1 MKRCKPRS
9 PANLERALRNKTIAM
24 SILVTGAAG
33 FIGSHVTRALLA
45 RGETVLG
52 IDNFS
57 PYYDPVLKFARL
69 KPLREMPGFTFVEAD
84 IADRD
89 RILALPG
96 AHPDIE
102 RIVHLAAQPGV
113 RHSLQDPYVYVQ
125 TNVMG
130 HLVMLE
136 LARQLGSLRHFVYAS
151 SSSVYGGNRKQP
163 FSVGDRVDHPV
174 SLYAATKRSDEL
186 MSESYAHVHGL
197 KATGLRYF
205 TVYGPWGRPDM
216 SPYIFARAIHEG
228 RLIRLFHNGAIR
240 RDYSYIDDIVSGT
253 LAVLDNPPAAPAHR
267 VYNLGAARSEAV
279 THVVALFEKALGR
292 TATIE
297 LEPGDPY
304 DMAETAADI
313 AETTRDFGWTPAV
326 SVEEGIPRFV
336 EWFKEYNQLK
346 PG

>member
-1 MKRCKPRS
+1 
-9 PANLERALRNKTIAM
+9 M

-33 FIGSHVTRALLA
+33 FIGSHVTRTLLA

-52 IDNFS
+52 LDNFS

-69 KPLREMPGFTFVEAD
+69 KPLRESPGFTFIEAD
-84 IADRD
+84 VADRD
-89 RILALPG
+89 RILALAG
-96 AHPDIE
+96 AHPDID

-113 RHSLQDPYVYVQ
+113 RHSLLDPYIYVQ
-125 TNVMG
+125 TNIMG

-136 LARQLGSLRHFVYAS
+136 LARHLEDIKHFVYAS

-163 FSVGDRVDHPV
+163 FSTADRVDKPV

-186 MSESYAHVHGL
+186 MSESYTHVHGL

-228 RLIRLFHNGAIR
+228 RPIQLFHDGAIR

-267 VYNLGAARSEAV
+267 VYNLGAARSEAI
-279 THVVALFEKALGR
+279 THVVTLFEKALGCA
-292 TATIE
+292 ATIE
-297 LEPGDPY
+297 LKPGDPF
-304 DMAETAADI
+304 DMVETAADI
-313 AETTRDFGWTPAV
+313 SDTTRDFGWTPKV
-326 SVEEGIPRFV
+326 PVEVGIPRFV
-336 EWFKEYNQLK
+336 EWFKEYNRL
-346 PG
+346 